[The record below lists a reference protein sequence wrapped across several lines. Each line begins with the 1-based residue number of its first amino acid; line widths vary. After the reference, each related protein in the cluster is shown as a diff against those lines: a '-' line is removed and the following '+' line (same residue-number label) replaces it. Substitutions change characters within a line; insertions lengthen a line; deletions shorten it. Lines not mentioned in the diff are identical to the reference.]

1 MQNFG
6 IAYLGIFSN
15 LLFMVVPLLSHD
27 DVELEQGKLDQMYMP
42 LFLMGIPLFLI
53 GIPLFLMGIPL
64 FLKHS
69 TLPCL
74 FAWEM
79 ISSHCQSAGLQHII
93 NEHTFT
99 YNL

>member
-42 LFLMGIPLFLI
+42 LFLMGIPLFL
-53 GIPLFLMGIPL
+53 
-64 FLKHS
+64 KHS